1 MLKVYKYMGFI
12 CIQLVIQIE
21 NYAVKV
27 ITLT

>member
-12 CIQLVIQIE
+12 YIQLVIQIE